1 MKKRANAL
9 PRAAWALLGLECL
22 VLVALLVR
30 LARPLLTT
38 TLDAATL
45 QPAEAGLALAV
56 DETGL
61 GLAAGQ
67 ADAFAEAAGDSGSVT
82 LATAALPALR
92 AGRYAVTVQYAAPE
106 TPESTPAG
114 TLTFLT
120 GDAVDVAG
128 SCELTGG
135 QTAFSG
141 HFWLY
146 NDTAEA
152 GLTVSACTADFRVQS
167 VTIRE
172 VWSWRLVRLL
182 TAAVL
187 FALLDAALLWLR
199 RQDARRRL
207 VTLAL
212 AGLVLLVSLPCLGGF
227 APYGTDLHYHMA
239 RVSGIAEGLRTGQ
252 FPVFLYPD
260 FLNGYGYASPVF
272 YGEALLYLPA
282 LLLLAG
288 FPLFEAYNAF
298 NILVNILT
306 VAVCYLCLYKI
317 FRRRLPAFVGTV
329 LYAACNYRLFNLYW
343 RQAAG
348 EITAQIF
355 LPVVLYGF
363 WALYADDADEAQ
375 HRAAWLPLTI
385 GFTGLVQSHLLT
397 TEITALAAAVLVLG
411 CLRKAL
417 RRDNLLLLGRGALC
431 TVLLNLGFL
440 VPFLSYMGGAYRIT
454 DTSSVNNLTKTAVN
468 WTMLLDFWTP
478 TNMDTLRLG
487 AGAVLGVGLYLGLRA
502 GGVRQRKADQ
512 LCVPCLTCAAVCVY
526 LCSSFDWSNLARM
539 IGQTAAHYLLA
550 VQFPFRYLVLAAP
563 CLAFAGAAAVW
574 LAGCKGGLRWR
585 AGAAAAL
592 LLVAMVPAWLDVGQY
607 LRGDYGRDRVG
618 EARELD
624 SGKVS
629 SALEYLPLCFDPETS
644 DSTALV
650 VSEGAAAAVQSR
662 RGLTMTIEAQNPT
675 GADAS
680 VALPLLYYPGYRL
693 VESEGG
699 LASVAMGADGKV
711 TVVLAAG
718 FDGTLTVGFRAPFSW
733 RLAEAISTATLVA
746 LAACGLKKR
755 LRRKPCPTRTRTAPQ
770 SSAAL

>member
-1 MKKRANAL
+1 MKKRGKSL

-22 VLVALLVR
+22 VLAVLLFR
-30 LARPLLTT
+30 LPAPLLNTT
-38 TLDAATL
+38 IDAASLASAAPETL
-45 QPAEAGLALAV
+45 SLSVDGDGFGLA
-56 DETGL
+56 D
-61 GLAAGQ
+61 GQ
-67 ADAFAEAAGDSGSVT
+67 AEEFAAARGEADSLT
-82 LATAALPALR
+82 IAAAALPELR
-92 AGRYAVTVQYAAPE
+92 AGRYAVTVEYAAPE

-114 TLTFLT
+114 VLTVLS
-120 GDAVDVAG
+120 GDAVDVSG
-128 SCELTGG
+128 SCTLTGG
-135 QTAFSG
+135 QNTFTG

-146 NDTAEA
+146 NDVAEP
-152 GLTVSACTADFRVQS
+152 GVSLSACTADFRVQS
-167 VTIRE
+167 ISIRE

-182 TAAVL
+182 AAAAL
-187 FALLDAALLWLR
+187 FALLDAALWWLR
-199 RQDARRRL
+199 RQAAGRRL

-288 FPLFEAYNAF
+288 FPLFAAYNAF

-306 VAVCYLCLYKI
+306 VAVCYLCLHKI
-317 FRRRLPAFVGTV
+317 FRRRLPAFVGTF

-375 HRAAWLPLTI
+375 HRMSWLPLAI

-397 TEITALAAAVLVLG
+397 TEITALAAVVLVLG
-411 CLRKAL
+411 CLRRAL
-417 RRDNLLLLGRGALC
+417 RRENLLLLGRGAVL

-440 VPFLSYMGGAYRIT
+440 VPFLSYMGGDYRIT
-454 DTSSVNNLTKTAVN
+454 DTSAVNNLTKTAVN
-468 WTMLLDFWTP
+468 WTMLLDFWSP
-478 TNMDTLRLG
+478 TNMNTLRLG
-487 AGAVLGVGLYLGLRA
+487 AGAVAGVGLYLALRA
-502 GGVRQRKADQ
+502 AGVRRRKADQ
-512 LCVPCLTCAAVCVY
+512 LCLPCLIGAVVCIY
-526 LCSSFDWSNLARM
+526 LCSSFDWSNLART

-563 CLAFAGAAAVW
+563 CLAFVGAAAVW
-574 LAGCKGGLRWR
+574 LAGQKGGVRWR
-585 AGAAAAL
+585 AAAAAGL
-592 LLVAMVPAWLDVGQY
+592 LLVALVPACLDVGQY
-607 LRGDYGRDRVG
+607 LRGDYGRDRAG

-629 SALEYLPLCFDPETS
+629 SALEYLPTVFDPEAS

-650 VSEGAAAAVQSR
+650 VSEGASAAVQSR
-662 RGLTMTIEAQNPT
+662 RGMVMTLTAQNPT

-693 VESEGG
+693 IESDGG

-711 TVVLAAG
+711 TVILAAG
-718 FDGTLTVGFRAPFSW
+718 FDGGLTVGFRAPASW
-733 RLAEAISTATLVA
+733 RAAEAVSAVTLLA
-746 LAACGLKKR
+746 LAGWGVRRWRRRRGLQ
-755 LRRKPCPTRTRTAPQ
+755 TA
-770 SSAAL
+770 